1 MKDSTNN
8 MTINASASQ
17 AHLSP
22 KTFATATDSEGDIDT
37 LIEAETEEEK
47 AFLEKYFAATKESDN
62 KSITVATLNSRKRRM
77 TTVLEAQQR
86 LKK

>member
-8 MTINASASQ
+8 ITINASASQ

-22 KTFATATDSEGDIDT
+22 KTFATATDSECDT

-62 KSITVATLNSRKRRM
+62 KSITVATLNNRKRRM
-77 TTVLEAQQR
+77 TTVLEA
-86 LKK
+86 